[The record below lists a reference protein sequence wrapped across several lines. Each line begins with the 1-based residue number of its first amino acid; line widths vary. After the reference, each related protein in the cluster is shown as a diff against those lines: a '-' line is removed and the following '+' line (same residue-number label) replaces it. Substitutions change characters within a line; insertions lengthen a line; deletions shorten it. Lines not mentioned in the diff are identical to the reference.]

1 MASNINIIIA
11 AQNESSSTFKA
22 VRNDVQ
28 QLAKDVETSGTAL
41 NQMKNF
47 GGKAFTA
54 LALGAAA
61 ATLAVGTGFV
71 GVTKYAFDAT
81 REVQGYVAGIKGLT
95 KNSEEASGVIK
106 GMIDYVQGKPFDRID
121 TLGAARKLLAYGRTA
136 AEVKSDIELL
146 GRAVIVSGGS
156 FEEISTIYGRVM
168 TSGRLMTMEF
178 DMMQDRGVALGQ
190 VLTKRLGISMLDLRK
205 RIEEGKVSA
214 EDFRSAMEEAVP
226 ASIVEKSAN
235 TVDNKLM
242 SMKTSFRNLGFEILG
257 VDFSQI
263 ENGGMP
269 LVKPG
274 GLLDMIVMGMGR
286 VTDALRDPKIQS
298 GMATLGQGLATVAS
312 GTMSVVGGVISW
324 IGQNPQLASGLA
336 SGAAAFVA
344 FGLAVR
350 GVATAITLMGAVTTA
365 LGGPLTWVLG
375 AVGLVA
381 SAYVGLQVASSGT
394 SSSTDRLK
402 QANDSLKGALQGV
415 KLATDDLRGAE
426 LGREQAGLRVE
437 RATRTLADAVRTY
450 GANSLEAREAAANL
464 KNAEHDLAGANDR
477 VRDATNKK
485 KDAESDAAKKRKDVE
500 DAERAKQRA
509 IDGVNGS
516 IGSQLSSLKDLKLR
530 LSDLNGKNFSYTVTG
545 NEVASKNAAA
555 GYKMGEW
562 AAKGHALGTLYA
574 PGGRTLVGEHGPE
587 MVNLP
592 QGSQVTQAYRT
603 RSMMQEGG
611 GDGGTTNILSGTF
624 NFANAEAS
632 NAFWDRIDK
641 TQRLARMGMAS

>member
-1 MASNINIIIA
+1 MASNINIVIN
-11 AQNESSSTFKA
+11 AQNESSSAFKA
-22 VRNDVQ
+22 ARNEVQ
-28 QLAKDVETSGTAL
+28 QLASEVDKSGSAL
-41 NQMKNF
+41 NQMANF
-47 GGKAFTA
+47 GGKAFNA
-54 LALGAAA
+54 VALGAAA
-61 ATLAVGTGFV
+61 ATVAVGAGFF

-106 GMIDYVQGKPFDRID
+106 GMIDYVQGKPFDRLD
-121 TLGAARKLLAYGRTA
+121 ALGAARTLLVFGRTA
-136 AEVKSDIELL
+136 AETKSDVELL
-146 GRAVIVSGGS
+146 GRASIISGKDILS
-156 FEEISTIYGRVM
+156 LSQVYGRVAS
-168 TSGRLMTMEF
+168 SGRLMNDDFNQLMYAGINVGESL
-178 DMMQDRGVALGQ
+178 QKNLGV
-190 VLTKRLGISMLDLRK
+190 SMDELRARMADGRVSFEDLRK
-205 RIEEGKVSA
+205 
-214 EDFRSAMEEAVP
+214 AMDDGLPSDV
-226 ASIVEKSAN
+226 VEKSAN
-235 TVDNKLM
+235 TIDNKVL
-242 SMKTSFRNLGFEILG
+242 SMKTSFRNLGFAILG

-298 GMATLGQGLATVAS
+298 GMASLGQGLATVAS

-324 IGQNPQLASGLA
+324 IGQNPQLAAGLA

-415 KLATDDLRGAE
+415 KLATDDLKGAE

-464 KNAEHDLAGANDR
+464 KDAEHDLAGANDR

-485 KDAESDAAKKRKDVE
+485 KDAESDAAKKRQVVE

-545 NEVASKNAAA
+545 NEVAMKNAAA

-603 RSMMQEGG
+603 RSMMQGGG